1 MVPQNIW
8 RYRRGFVQ
16 TDVVITGFDCIYNAW
31 PNVRGVEV
39 ADLIFTYPNLC
50 RNNERSH
57 SWLHVYCKAL
67 TPTDIVTCHQHH
79 GLYDWLHVVYFFYL
93 CSNLFL
99 HLFSLL
105 STIRPNLSVRPHLC
119 PPLTSH
125 SVCTHP
131 TNKTPSISQ
140 HVYLPCDEAQCTW
153 GHAHNVSEAGDIK
166 IGMSQLSFWWKGR
179 KYGLT
184 GARGGG
190 KEHELSKK

>member
-1 MVPQNIW
+1 MVPHIW

-50 RNNERSH
+50 RKIERSH

-93 CSNLFL
+93 CSNHFL

-125 SVCTHP
+125 SSHQQDTINQSTCLSALWWSTVHMRTRP
-131 TNKTPSISQ
+131 
-140 HVYLPCDEAQCTW
+140 QCLW
-153 GHAHNVSEAGDIK
+153 SRRH
-166 IGMSQLSFWWKGR
+166 
-179 KYGLT
+179 
-184 GARGGG
+184 
-190 KEHELSKK
+190 